1 MNRWYASAAGVLVA
15 GVAVAFLVVPFD
27 DGACP
32 TGADACQ
39 AYGSAPRI
47 GTLIVTALVALMLA
61 AIGSAGASG
70 PRLR

>member
-1 MNRWYASAAGVLVA
+1 MNRWYASAAGALGT
-15 GVAVAFLVVPFD
+15 GVAIAFFVVPFD

-32 TGADACQ
+32 TAADACW

-47 GTLIVTALVALMLA
+47 GTVIVTALVALMLA

-70 PRLR
+70 RRLR